1 MTTPHHTRRWTA
13 LALSLSLLAP
23 WSAQAQNASAPTNAS
38 TPKVRI
44 STSMGDIE
52 AELYA
57 DKAPKTVANF
67 LQYVN
72 DKHYEGTIFHRVIA
86 GFMVQGGGFDAQ
98 YKEKKTR
105 PPVQHEGR
113 QALAGGLKTPPG
125 TLAMAPTNDPQPP
138 PAKFLINVVTT
149 PFSTPPRSPTV
160 TRSPNFNTRAVFTKT
175 WPAPNC

>member
-1 MTTPHHTRRWTA
+1 MTSLHHTRRWTA

-52 AELYA
+52 AEQYA

-72 DKHYEGTIFHRVIA
+72 EKHYEGTIFHRVIT
-86 GFMVQGGGFDAQ
+86 GFMVQWSGLDAESR
-98 YKEKKTR
+98 EKKT
-105 PPVQHEGR
+105 PPQGEQDGPKTS
-113 QALAGGLKTPPG
+113 AG
-125 TLAMAPTNDPQPP
+125 
-138 PAKFLINVVTT
+138 
-149 PFSTPPRSPTV
+149 
-160 TRSPNFNTRAVFTKT
+160 
-175 WPAPNC
+175 WP